1 MTSPKV
7 YMIGYLCVI
16 NMMGFIL
23 MGLDKWKAKHK
34 KWRIAERTLFLV
46 GLVGGSPGCWLGMY
60 AFRHKT
66 KHWQFVVGMPAILA
80 IQAAV
85 ILFLTSKI

>member
-1 MTSPKV
+1 MMSPKV

-16 NMMGFIL
+16 NMMGFVL

-46 GLVGGSPGCWLGMY
+46 GIVGGSPGCWLGMY
-60 AFRHKT
+60 IFRHKT
-66 KHWQFVVGMPAILA
+66 KHWQFVVGMSAILV

>member
-1 MTSPKV
+1 MMSPKV

-16 NMMGFIL
+16 NMMGFVL

-46 GLVGGSPGCWLGMY
+46 GIVGGSPGCWLGMY
-60 AFRHKT
+60 IFRHKT

>member
-1 MTSPKV
+1 
-7 YMIGYLCVI
+7 MIGYLCVI

>member
-46 GLVGGSPGCWLGMY
+46 GIVGGSPGCWLGMY

>member
-1 MTSPKV
+1 MMSPKV

-46 GLVGGSPGCWLGMY
+46 GIVGGSPGCWLGMY

>member
-1 MTSPKV
+1 MMSPKV

-16 NMMGFIL
+16 NMMGFVL

-34 KWRIAERTLFLV
+34 KWRIAVRTLFLV
-46 GLVGGSPGCWLGMY
+46 GIVGGSPGCWLGMY
-60 AFRHKT
+60 IFRHKT
-66 KHWQFVVGMPAILA
+66 KHWQFVVGMSAILV

>member
-1 MTSPKV
+1 MMSPKV

-16 NMMGFIL
+16 NMMGFVL

-46 GLVGGSPGCWLGMY
+46 GIVGGSPGCWLGMY
-60 AFRHKT
+60 MFRHKT

>member
-1 MTSPKV
+1 
-7 YMIGYLCVI
+7 MIGYLCVI

-66 KHWQFVVGMPAILA
+66 KHWQFVVGMPATLA

>member
-7 YMIGYLCVI
+7 YIICYLCVI
-16 NMMGFIL
+16 NIIGFVM

-34 KWRIAERTLFLV
+34 KWRIAEKTLFLV
-46 GLVGGSPGCWLGMY
+46 GIIGGSPGCWLGMY

-66 KHWQFVVGMPAILA
+66 KHGKFVVGMPVIFI

-85 ILFLTSKI
+85 ILFLTSKM

>member
-1 MTSPKV
+1 MMSPKV

-16 NMMGFIL
+16 NMMGFVL

-46 GLVGGSPGCWLGMY
+46 GIVGGSPGCWLGMY
-60 AFRHKT
+60 IFRHKT
-66 KHWQFVVGMPAILA
+66 KHWQFVVGMPAILV

>member
-1 MTSPKV
+1 MMSPKV

-16 NMMGFIL
+16 NMMGFVL

-34 KWRIAERTLFLV
+34 KWLIAERTLFLV
-46 GLVGGSPGCWLGMY
+46 GIVGGSPGCWLGMY
-60 AFRHKT
+60 IFRHKT
-66 KHWQFVVGMPAILA
+66 KHWQFVVGMPAILV